1 MIKYIRR
8 AIGWLLRRATRPL
21 LRTLTNED
29 PWERLDMKVPLR
41 SYGPGSFHDFS
52 WYFEGESSVSVA
64 TLTDVQDWLLACE
77 YARDP
82 DLFNEADFWQ
92 HPRTFEQ
99 IRRGDCEDHALWAW
113 RKLIELDYDA
123 DLVTGRSLPWEPGRR
138 ERGHAWV
145 VFRRDGETY
154 LFETSAKSREEMVR
168 PLSAVAAEYRPEF
181 GVDRARARFAYH
193 GVLITMREREF
204 GTGRPKPNVGSNMSS

>member
-1 MIKYIRR
+1 MINYVRR
-8 AIGWLLRRATRPL
+8 AVRWLARRATRPL
-21 LRTLTNED
+21 LRKLTSED
-29 PWERLDMKVPLR
+29 PWERLDINVPLR
-41 SYGPGSFHDFS
+41 SYGPGAVHDFS

-64 TLTDVQDWLLACE
+64 TLDDILEWLLTCE

-113 RKLIELDYDA
+113 RKLVELGYDA
-123 DLVTGRSLPWEPGRR
+123 DLVAGRTLPWVPGRN

-154 LFETSAKSREEMVR
+154 LFETAAKTRAEMVR
-168 PLSAVAAEYRPEF
+168 PLATAAAEYRPEF
-181 GVDRARARFAYH
+181 GVDHTRARFAYN
-193 GVLITMREREF
+193 GLLLSIRDREF
-204 GTGRPKPNVGSNMSS
+204 GTGASKARSRPA